1 VPGWTI
7 VIPLKPPGVGK
18 TRLGSDA
25 ELARAIALDTV
36 EAAGAATSVSRVIV
50 ITADAAL
57 ADELDEVAG
66 VEVVAETRPAGI
78 ASAIARGL
86 AHAGTEGDDNVPHAA
101 LLGDLPGLVAAEL
114 DDVLAQAQRYDRAFV
129 ADADGSGTTLVTARG
144 GLPLEERFG
153 PGSAAAHLAAGLA
166 QLDVPPAS
174 SVRWDVDDPRQLAD
188 LAARGIGPRTRAV
201 LAARSAQL

>member
-1 VPGWTI
+1 

-57 ADELDEVAG
+57 AVELDEVAG
-66 VEVVAETRPAGI
+66 VEVVAEPRPAGI

-86 AHAGTEGDDNVPHAA
+86 AHAGTEGDANVPHAA
-101 LLGDLPGLVAAEL
+101 LLGDLPGLVPAEL
-114 DDVLAQAQRYDRAFV
+114 DDVLSQAQSYDRAFV

-144 GLPLEERFG
+144 GFTLEERFG
-153 PGSAAAHLAAGLA
+153 PGSAAAHLAAGLT
-166 QLDVPPAS
+166 QLDVAPAS

-188 LAARGIGPRTRAV
+188 LAERGIGPRTRAV